1 MGRISEELKQRNDLK
16 REEVFNII
24 SSYYKNGEQGKSIV
38 HKELIDLGM
47 CKTSLSLWLNYR
59 VNFTELNLKKIDKYL
74 KEIK

>member
-38 HKELIDLGM
+38 HKGLIKKGM

-74 KEIK
+74 NEIK

>member
-38 HKELIDLGM
+38 NKELIDLGM

-74 KEIK
+74 NEVK

>member
-16 REEVFNII
+16 REEIFNII

-38 HKELIDLGM
+38 QKDLIKIGM
-47 CKTSLSLWLNYR
+47 CKTSLSLWLNYH

-74 KEIK
+74 KELK